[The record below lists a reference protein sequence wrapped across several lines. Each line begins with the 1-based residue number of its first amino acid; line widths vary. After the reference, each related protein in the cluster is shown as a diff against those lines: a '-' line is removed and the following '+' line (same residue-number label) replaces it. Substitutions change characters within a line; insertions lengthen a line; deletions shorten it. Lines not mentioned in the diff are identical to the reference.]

1 MLKLK
6 VCGMRNR
13 ENIIALSKVKPEFIG
28 FIFHEKSSRNI
39 SDNLI
44 QSTPDTIIRVGVFV
58 DENINFILDKI
69 KLHNLNCVQLHG
81 KESTEFCAEVKKL
94 GIDVIKAF
102 NISEQFNFS
111 TLKNY
116 EETCNYFLFDA
127 AGKNAGGNGIVFNW
141 DLISNYTGRTPF
153 LLSGGIDETMTKTI
167 KDLKHPLLVGV
178 DINSGFETKP
188 AVKNIIAIKKF
199 SDSIKN

>member
-44 QSTPDTIIRVGVFV
+44 QNTPDSIIRVGVFV
-58 DENINFILDKI
+58 DKNIDFILDKI

-81 KESTEFCAEVKKL
+81 KESTEFCAEIKKL
-94 GIDVIKAF
+94 GVDVIKAF
-102 NISEQFNFS
+102 NISEKFNFS
-111 TLKNY
+111 ALKDY

-141 DLISNYTGRTPF
+141 ALISNYTGRTPF

-167 KDLKHPLLVGV
+167 KELKHPLLVGV

-188 AVKNIIAIKKF
+188 AVKNITAVKKF

>member
-6 VCGMRNR
+6 VCGMRNS
-13 ENIIALSKVKPEFIG
+13 ENIIALSKIKPEFIG

-39 SDNLI
+39 SNNLI

-111 TLKNY
+111 ALKNY

-167 KDLKHPLLVGV
+167 KELKHPLLVGV

-188 AVKNIIAIKKF
+188 AVKNITAIKKF

>member
-116 EETCNYFLFDA
+116 EETCNFFLFDA

>member
-188 AVKNIIAIKKF
+188 AVKNIKAIKKF